1 MPGRHAADEG
11 TQGVLAEP
19 QDSRSGLGLL
29 NGIEQLIKLPLVEF
43 TNLAEQSP
51 KLRLTHLSSR
61 GGPDASSNQYVLRVE
76 PYALAQFLH

>member
-1 MPGRHAADEG
+1 MLGRHAADEG

-43 TNLAEQSP
+43 INLA
-51 KLRLTHLSSR
+51 
-61 GGPDASSNQYVLRVE
+61 
-76 PYALAQFLH
+76 